1 MTDDRP
7 LTLRRL
13 AARVATHPRIEQA
26 VRGAIQAELPGVIE
40 EMLGDMAEH
49 SGGTLRL
56 YRRKHPA
63 SKRRA
68 RDNRIRALLEGGE
81 KPLLIAESVKCSLRH
96 VYNVRQAWASSRPP
110 IDSGKTPPAAI
121 PPEVTEPAIAKV
133 EP

>member
-40 EMLGDMAEH
+40 EMLGDMADH

-63 SKRRA
+63 SARRA
-68 RDNRIRALLEGGE
+68 RDNRIRALLQSGE

-96 VYNVRQAWASSRPP
+96 VYNVRQAWASSRPHAESEAP
-110 IDSGKTPPAAI
+110 QEAI
-121 PPEVTEPAIAKV
+121 PPEVTEPVIAKV
-133 EP
+133 AP